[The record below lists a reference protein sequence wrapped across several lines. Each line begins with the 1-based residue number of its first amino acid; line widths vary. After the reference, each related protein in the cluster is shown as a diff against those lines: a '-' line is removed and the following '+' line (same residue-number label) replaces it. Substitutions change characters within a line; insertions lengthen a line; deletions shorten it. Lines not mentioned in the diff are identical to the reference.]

1 MGFLDHSTNNI
12 IVDAVLTDLGRRR
25 LSQNDGSFSIV
36 KFALGDDEIDY
47 SIIQKFGLTVG
58 REKIEK
64 NTPIFEA
71 QTSSNLGLKYKLISM
86 SSQVERQI
94 PSLIESTSLSRTTVF
109 RDNQALV
116 KTGNNNQK
124 SITLIQSMGSGTD
137 AGQGG
142 GIPIDLQESVFMIK
156 ASNRFLTV
164 STESGLLPAAY
175 VSERDQM
182 ATYRASAS
190 ISRDPN
196 GASAGAAP
204 GITIILKARESLN
217 QTVFNT
223 FGDSNGVVTTV
234 VVVTGLLTGI
244 QHHITVPIKFQ

>member
-12 IVDAVLTDLGRRR
+12 IVDAVLTDLGRKR

-47 SIIQKFGLTVG
+47 EIVKKFGLTVG

-71 QTSSNLGLKYKLISM
+71 QTSSNLGLKYKLLSM
-86 SSQVERQI
+86 SSQVETFI
-94 PSLIESTSLSRTTVF
+94 PSLVNTGASNAISTVF
-109 RDNQALV
+109 QNSSAL
-116 KTGNNNQK
+116 TRTPMNE
-124 SITLIQSMGSGTD
+124 IQVNLSQTIGSGGD
-137 AGQGG
+137 IQGG
-142 GIPIDLQESVFMIK
+142 SIPIDLQESVFMIK

-164 STESGLLPAAY
+164 STGAGVLPAAY
-175 VSERDQM
+175 ISERDQM
-182 ATYRASAS
+182 STYRVSAN
-190 ISRDPN
+190 ISRAGGDN
-196 GASAGAAP
+196 ANSATP
-204 GITIILKARESLN
+204 GLAITLRAKTSLN

-223 FGDSNGVVTTV
+223 FGDSEGVITTV

-244 QHHITVPIKFQ
+244 QHHITVPIKYS

>member
-12 IVDAVLTDLGRRR
+12 IVDAVLTDLGRKR

-47 SIIQKFGLTVG
+47 EIIKKFGLTVG

-71 QTSSNLGLKYKLISM
+71 QTSSNLGLKYKLLSM
-86 SSQVERQI
+86 SSQVETFI
-94 PSLIESTSLSRTTVF
+94 PSLVNVDQGNSTSTVYEDSQALTRQGRRPSRTINLSQTV
-109 RDNQALV
+109 
-116 KTGNNNQK
+116 
-124 SITLIQSMGSGTD
+124 GSGD
-137 AGQGG
+137 QVQGG
-142 GIPIDLQESVFMIK
+142 SIPIDLQESVFMIK

-164 STESGLLPAAY
+164 STGTGILPAAY
-175 VSERDQM
+175 ISERDQM
-182 ATYRASAS
+182 ATYRASAN
-190 ISRDPN
+190 ISRDGN
-196 GASAGAAP
+196 DASTAATP
-204 GITIILKARESLN
+204 GISIVLRAKSSLN

-223 FGDSNGVVTTV
+223 FGDSQGVVTTV

-244 QHHITVPIKFQ
+244 QHHITIPIKFQ

>member
-12 IVDAVLTDLGRRR
+12 IVDAVLTDLGRKR

-47 SIIQKFGLTVG
+47 EIIKKFGLTVG

-71 QTSSNLGLKYKLISM
+71 QTSSNLGLKYKLLSM
-86 SSQVERQI
+86 SSQVETFI
-94 PSLIESTSLSRTTVF
+94 PSLVNTGASNATSTVF
-109 RDNQALV
+109 TGASALTRTHMNEIV
-116 KTGNNNQK
+116 VNLSQT
-124 SITLIQSMGSGTD
+124 IGSGGD
-137 AGQGG
+137 IQGG
-142 GIPIDLQESVFMIK
+142 SIPIDLQESVFMIK

-164 STESGLLPAAY
+164 GTGAGVLPAAY
-175 VSERDQM
+175 ISERDQM
-182 ATYRASAS
+182 STYRVSANVSRATGDSSNSATPGLS
-190 ISRDPN
+190 ITLR
-196 GASAGAAP
+196 AK
-204 GITIILKARESLN
+204 TSLN

-223 FGDSNGVVTTV
+223 FGDSEGVITTV

-244 QHHITVPIKFQ
+244 QHHITVPLKYS